1 MELKLIIIQKKLLNF
16 IICQFKENICEIVQ
30 DENFNKLRRSYVNYC
45 QCNVTNHQMENPIT
59 KKVLSPIMDIA
70 VFALKDESQSNHFFS
85 KNPIEINLNNEAQSI
100 SNEIVTIAS
109 IPYLEL
115 YENLYKYIEQFE
127 DSFYNKNRIYDE
139 NELSFV
145 YGKIKFD
152 YHNKNAAGA
161 AFYYKKFNFSGEI
174 LFDRVS
180 HFPIGISFVP
190 YEQKK
195 NYFEYDIKKANEFNC
210 FVPFTQK
217 GFVAIMKMYIGA
229 ETQLS
234 FDNQIFQVTKVKEEY
249 TMNVESPIE
258 MNFNF
263 EEIDDTLIN
272 GRFNMYQNVSLAE
285 LNDKA
290 ERDMSKYSLKSFD
303 C

>member
-1 MELKLIIIQKKLLNF
+1 M
-16 IICQFKENICEIVQ
+16 
-30 DENFNKLRRSYVNYC
+30 
-45 QCNVTNHQMENPIT
+45 
-59 KKVLSPIMDIA
+59 
-70 VFALKDESQSNHFFS
+70 
-85 KNPIEINLNNEAQSI
+85 I

-109 IPYLEL
+109 VPYLEL
-115 YENLYKYIEQFE
+115 YQNLSKYIEKFE

-152 YHNKNAAGA
+152 CYNKNTIGA

-180 HFPIGISFVP
+180 HLPIGISYVP
-190 YEQKK
+190 FEQNK
-195 NYFEYDIKKANEFNC
+195 NFFEYDIKKANEFNC

-217 GFVAIMKMYIGA
+217 GFVAIMKMYLGA
-229 ETQLS
+229 ENELS
-234 FDNQIFQVTKVKEEY
+234 IDNGIFQVTKVKEEL
-249 TMNVESPIE
+249 TVNAETKEE
-258 MNFNF
+258 MNFTF

-285 LNDKA
+285 FNEDKN

-303 C
+303 Y